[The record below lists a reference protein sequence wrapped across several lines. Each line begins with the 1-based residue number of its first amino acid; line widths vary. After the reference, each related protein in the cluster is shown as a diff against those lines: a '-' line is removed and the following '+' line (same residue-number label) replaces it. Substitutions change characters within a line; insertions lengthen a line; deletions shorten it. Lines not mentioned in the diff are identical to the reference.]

1 MDIRNIEKSNPDEGN
16 TFCLKII
23 NGCFING
30 IETEKEIHN
39 NIKIWEK
46 SKEIKANILGDARD
60 YNNVWD
66 NPCRYG
72 DTFKDYKKG
81 DKNDNNVEKT
91 SNHGL
96 KNNDI

>member
-1 MDIRNIEKSNPDEGN
+1 MSNIIGN
-16 TFCLKII
+16 I
-23 NGCFING
+23 
-30 IETEKEIHN
+30 
-39 NIKIWEK
+39 
-46 SKEIKANILGDARD
+46 RD

-66 NPCRYG
+66 NPRRYG

-96 KNNDI
+96 NNNDIQGDEHHFGHIIINIL